1 MQRFL
6 MRRFL
11 MIIVT
16 LIAVSMIIFIMARVT
31 GDPRVLLLDE
41 NASQEQWERMGEE
54 LGLDKPY
61 YHQYLLFMKDVLR
74 GDFGESIKLQ
84 EPVMTAIAGRIWPT
98 VQLGGGAFLLA
109 LLVGIPLGVLSAVR
123 RGSAV
128 DQLGRVIAMVGQAAP
143 SFWLGIMFMFFFAV
157 KLGWVPPSGREGWN
171 SIILPMVTLAWG
183 GFLAGSLRLMRS
195 AMLDVMDSEYIKL
208 AKAKGVSTRSLIWK
222 HAFRNALIPPL
233 TLAGVSMPAILTG
246 SITTELV
253 FAWPGMGQLAIQA
266 LYTSDYPLLQ
276 GLTIMF
282 TLGYCAIA
290 LAVDVL
296 YAYIDPRIRYT

>member
-1 MQRFL
+1 
-6 MRRFL
+6 

-61 YHQYLLFMKDVLR
+61 YHQYGLFMKDVLR
-74 GDFGESIKLQ
+74 GNFGESIKLQ

-109 LLVGIPLGVLSAVR
+109 LVVGIPLGVLSAVM
-123 RGSAV
+123 RGTAV
-128 DQLGRVIAMVGQAAP
+128 DQLGRVIAMIGQAAP

-276 GLTIMF
+276 GLTIVF
-282 TLGYCAIA
+282 TLGYVGVA

-296 YAYIDPRIRYT
+296 YAYIDPRIRFA

>member
-41 NASQEQWERMGEE
+41 NASREQWETMGVE

-61 YHQYLLFMKDVLR
+61 YHQYGLFMKDVLR
-74 GDFGESIKLQ
+74 GNFGESIKLQ

-109 LLVGIPLGVLSAVR
+109 LLVGIPLGVLSAVM
-123 RGSAV
+123 RGSAL

-195 AMLDVMDSEYIKL
+195 AMLDVLDSEYIKL
-208 AKAKGVSTRSLIWK
+208 ARAKGVSARSLIWK
-222 HAFRNALIPPL
+222 HAFRNGLIPPL

-276 GLTIMF
+276 GLTIVF
-282 TLGYCAIA
+282 TLGYVGVA

-296 YAYIDPRIRYT
+296 YAYIDPRIRFA

>member
-157 KLGWVPPSGREGWN
+157 KLGWVPPSGSDGWN
-171 SIILPMVTLAWG
+171 AIILPMVTLAWG

-195 AMLDVMDSEYIKL
+195 AMLDVLDSEYIKL
-208 AKAKGVSTRSLIWK
+208 AKAKGVSGRSLIWK
-222 HAFRNALIPPL
+222 HAFRNGLIPPL

>member
-1 MQRFL
+1 

-41 NASQEQWERMGEE
+41 NASQAQWDRMGEE

-61 YHQYLLFMKDVLR
+61 YHQYLFFMKDVLR

-84 EPVMTAIAGRIWPT
+84 EPVMTAIGGRIWPT

-109 LLVGIPLGVLSAVR
+109 LLVGIPLGVLSAVK
-123 RGSAV
+123 RGSAL

-157 KLGWVPPSGREGWN
+157 KLGWVPPSGSDGWN
-171 SIILPMVTLAWG
+171 AIILPMVTLAWG

-195 AMLDVMDSEYIKL
+195 AMLDVLDSEYIKL
-208 AKAKGVSTRSLIWK
+208 ARAKGVSARSLIWK
-222 HAFRNALIPPL
+222 HAFRNGLIPPL

>member
-61 YHQYLLFMKDVLR
+61 YHQYGLFMKDVLR
-74 GDFGESIKLQ
+74 GNFGESIKLQ

-109 LLVGIPLGVLSAVR
+109 LVVGIPLGVLSAVM
-123 RGSAV
+123 RGTAL

-282 TLGYCAIA
+282 ALGYCAIA

>member
-6 MRRFL
+6 MRRFV
-11 MIIVT
+11 MIIIT
-16 LIAVSMIIFIMARVT
+16 LIAVSMIIFVMARVT

-41 NASQEQWERMGEE
+41 NASKEQWEQMGRE

-61 YHQYLLFMKDVLR
+61 YHQYAIFMKDVLR
-74 GDFGESIKLQ
+74 GDFGDSIYYS
-84 EPVMTAIAGRIWPT
+84 EPVMTAISGRIWPT

-109 LLVGIPLGVLSAVR
+109 LMVGIPLGVLSAVM
-123 RGSAV
+123 RGTAL
-128 DQLGRVIAMVGQAAP
+128 DQLGRAIAMVGQAAP
-143 SFWLGIMFMFFFAV
+143 SFWLGIMFMFLFAV
-157 KLGWVPPSGREGWN
+157 KLGWVPPSGRDDWN

-195 AMLDVMDSEYIKL
+195 AMLDVLDSEYVKL
-208 AKAKGVSTRSLIWK
+208 AKAKGVSTKSLIWK

-233 TLAGVSMPAILTG
+233 TFAGVSMPAILTG

-253 FAWPGMGQLAIQA
+253 FAWPGMGQLAIQSLFSA
-266 LYTSDYPLLQ
+266 DYPLLQ

-282 TLGYCAIA
+282 TLGYVGVA

-296 YAYIDPRIRYT
+296 YAYIDPRIRYA

>member
-1 MQRFL
+1 
-6 MRRFL
+6 

-41 NASQEQWERMGEE
+41 NASREQWERMGVE

-61 YHQYLLFMKDVLR
+61 FYQYGLFMKDVLR

-109 LLVGIPLGVLSAVR
+109 LVVGIPLGVLSAVM
-123 RGSAV
+123 RGTAV

-276 GLTIMF
+276 GLTIVF
-282 TLGYCAIA
+282 TLGYVGVA

-296 YAYIDPRIRYT
+296 YAYIDPRIRFA

>member
-6 MRRFL
+6 IRRFIM
-11 MIIVT
+11 MIIT
-16 LIAVSMIIFIMARVT
+16 LIAVSMIIFIMARVG
-31 GDPRVLLLDE
+31 GDPRVLLLDDH
-41 NASQEQWERMGEE
+41 ASKDQWERLGKE

-61 YHQYLLFMKDVLR
+61 YHQYAVFIGNVFR
-74 GDFGESIKLQ
+74 GDFGESIKHRK
-84 EPVMTAIAGRIWPT
+84 PVMSVISTRIWPT
-98 VQLGGGAFLLA
+98 VQLGGGAFILA
-109 LLVGIPLGVLSAVR
+109 LLVGIPIGVLSAVM
-123 RGSAV
+123 RGTPL
-128 DQLGRVIAMVGQAAP
+128 DQLGRGIALVGQAAP

-157 KLGWVPPSGREGWN
+157 KLGWVPPSGKGEWN
-171 SIILPMVTLAWG
+171 NIILPMVTLAWG

-208 AKAKGVSTRSLIWK
+208 ARAKGLSTRAIIWK

-253 FAWPGMGQLAIQA
+253 FAWPGMGQLAVQA
-266 LYTSDYPLLQ
+266 LFSSDYALLQ

-282 TLGYCAIA
+282 TLGYVFIA
-290 LAVDVL
+290 LLIDIL
-296 YAYIDPRIRYT
+296 YAYIDPRIRYS

>member
-1 MQRFL
+1 
-6 MRRFL
+6 

-109 LLVGIPLGVLSAVR
+109 LVVGIPLGVLSAVM
-123 RGSAV
+123 RGTAL

-282 TLGYCAIA
+282 TLGYVGIA

-296 YAYIDPRIRYT
+296 YAYIDPRIRFA

>member
-41 NASQEQWERMGEE
+41 NASQAQWDRMGEE

-61 YHQYLLFMKDVLR
+61 YHQYLFFMKDVLR

-84 EPVMTAIAGRIWPT
+84 EPVMTAIGGRIWPT

-109 LLVGIPLGVLSAVR
+109 LLVGIPLGVLSAVK
-123 RGSAV
+123 RGSAL

-157 KLGWVPPSGREGWN
+157 KLGWVPPSGQEGWN

-195 AMLDVMDSEYIKL
+195 AMLDVLDSEYIKL
-208 AKAKGVSTRSLIWK
+208 ARAKGVSARSLIWK
-222 HAFRNALIPPL
+222 HAFRNGLIPPL

-282 TLGYCAIA
+282 TLGYCGIA
-290 LAVDVL
+290 LLVDVL

>member
-61 YHQYLLFMKDVLR
+61 YHQYGLFMKDVLR
-74 GDFGESIKLQ
+74 GNFGESIKLQ

-109 LLVGIPLGVLSAVR
+109 LVVGIPLGVLSAVM
-123 RGSAV
+123 RGTAV
-128 DQLGRVIAMVGQAAP
+128 DQLGRVIAMIGQAAP

-157 KLGWVPPSGREGWN
+157 KLGWVPPSGQEGWN

-276 GLTIMF
+276 GLTIVF
-282 TLGYCAIA
+282 TLGYVGVA

-296 YAYIDPRIRYT
+296 YAYIDPRIRFA

>member
-1 MQRFL
+1 
-6 MRRFL
+6 

-61 YHQYLLFMKDVLR
+61 YHQYGLFMKDVLR
-74 GDFGESIKLQ
+74 GNFGESIKLQ

-109 LLVGIPLGVLSAVR
+109 LVVGIPLGVLSAVM
-123 RGSAV
+123 RGTAV

-276 GLTIMF
+276 GLTIVF
-282 TLGYCAIA
+282 TLGYVGVA

-296 YAYIDPRIRYT
+296 YAYIDPRIRFA

>member
-41 NASQEQWERMGEE
+41 NASREQWETMGVE

-195 AMLDVMDSEYIKL
+195 AMLDVLDSEYIKL
-208 AKAKGVSTRSLIWK
+208 ARAKGVSARSLIWK
-222 HAFRNALIPPL
+222 HAFRNGLIPPL

>member
-1 MQRFL
+1 
-6 MRRFL
+6 
-11 MIIVT
+11 
-16 LIAVSMIIFIMARVT
+16 
-31 GDPRVLLLDE
+31 
-41 NASQEQWERMGEE
+41 
-54 LGLDKPY
+54 
-61 YHQYLLFMKDVLR
+61 
-74 GDFGESIKLQ
+74 
-84 EPVMTAIAGRIWPT
+84 
-98 VQLGGGAFLLA
+98 LLA
-109 LLVGIPLGVLSAVR
+109 LVVGIPLGVLSAVM
-123 RGSAV
+123 RGTAV

-195 AMLDVMDSEYIKL
+195 AMLDVLDSEYIKL

-276 GLTIMF
+276 GLTIVF
-282 TLGYCAIA
+282 TLGYVGVA

-296 YAYIDPRIRYT
+296 YAYIDPRIRFA

>member
-41 NASQEQWERMGEE
+41 NASKAQWDRMGEE

-61 YHQYLLFMKDVLR
+61 YYQYLFFMKDVLR

-84 EPVMTAIAGRIWPT
+84 EPVMTAIGGRIWPT

-109 LLVGIPLGVLSAVR
+109 LLVGIPLGVLSAVK
-123 RGSAV
+123 RGSAL

-157 KLGWVPPSGREGWN
+157 KLGWVPPSGSDGWN
-171 SIILPMVTLAWG
+171 AIILPMVTLAWG

-195 AMLDVMDSEYIKL
+195 AMLDVLDSEYIKL
-208 AKAKGVSTRSLIWK
+208 AKAKGVSGRSLIWK
-222 HAFRNALIPPL
+222 HAFRNGLIPPL

-282 TLGYCAIA
+282 TLGYCGIA
-290 LAVDVL
+290 LLVDVL

>member
-41 NASQEQWERMGEE
+41 NASQAQWDRMGEE

-61 YHQYLLFMKDVLR
+61 YHQYLFFMKDVLR

-84 EPVMTAIAGRIWPT
+84 EPVMTAIGGRIWPT

-109 LLVGIPLGVLSAVR
+109 LLVGIPLGVLSAVK
-123 RGSAV
+123 RGSAL
-128 DQLGRVIAMVGQAAP
+128 DKLGRVIAMVGQAAP

-157 KLGWVPPSGREGWN
+157 KLGWVPPSGSDGWN
-171 SIILPMVTLAWG
+171 AIILPMVTLAWG

-195 AMLDVMDSEYIKL
+195 AMLDVLDSEYIKL
-208 AKAKGVSTRSLIWK
+208 ARAKGVSARSLIWK
-222 HAFRNALIPPL
+222 HAFRNGLIPPL

>member
-41 NASQEQWERMGEE
+41 NASQAQWDRMGEE

-61 YHQYLLFMKDVLR
+61 YHQYLFFMKDVLR

-84 EPVMTAIAGRIWPT
+84 EPVMTAIGGRIWPT

-109 LLVGIPLGVLSAVR
+109 LLVGIPLGVLSAVK
-123 RGSAV
+123 RGSAL

-157 KLGWVPPSGREGWN
+157 KLGWVPPSGQEGWN

-195 AMLDVMDSEYIKL
+195 AMLDVLDSEYIKL
-208 AKAKGVSTRSLIWK
+208 AKAKGVSGRSLIWK
-222 HAFRNALIPPL
+222 HAFRNGLIPPL

-282 TLGYCAIA
+282 TLGYCGIA
-290 LAVDVL
+290 LLVDVL

>member
-1 MQRFL
+1 
-6 MRRFL
+6 

-195 AMLDVMDSEYIKL
+195 AMLDVLDSEYIKL
-208 AKAKGVSTRSLIWK
+208 AKAKGVSARSLIWK
-222 HAFRNALIPPL
+222 HAFRNGLIPPL

>member
-61 YHQYLLFMKDVLR
+61 YHQYGLFMKDVLR
-74 GDFGESIKLQ
+74 GNFGESIKLQ

-109 LLVGIPLGVLSAVR
+109 LVVGIPLGVLSAVM
-123 RGSAV
+123 RGTAV
-128 DQLGRVIAMVGQAAP
+128 DQLGRVIAMIGQAAP

-276 GLTIMF
+276 GLTIVF
-282 TLGYCAIA
+282 TLGYVGVA

-296 YAYIDPRIRYT
+296 YAYIDPRIRFA

>member
-109 LLVGIPLGVLSAVR
+109 LVVGIPLGVLSAVM
-123 RGSAV
+123 RGTAV
-128 DQLGRVIAMVGQAAP
+128 DQLGRVIAMIGQAAP

-157 KLGWVPPSGREGWN
+157 KLGWVPPSGQEGWN

>member
-1 MQRFL
+1 
-6 MRRFL
+6 
-11 MIIVT
+11 
-16 LIAVSMIIFIMARVT
+16 
-31 GDPRVLLLDE
+31 
-41 NASQEQWERMGEE
+41 
-54 LGLDKPY
+54 
-61 YHQYLLFMKDVLR
+61 
-74 GDFGESIKLQ
+74 
-84 EPVMTAIAGRIWPT
+84 
-98 VQLGGGAFLLA
+98 
-109 LLVGIPLGVLSAVR
+109 
-123 RGSAV
+123 
-128 DQLGRVIAMVGQAAP
+128 MVGQAAP

-195 AMLDVMDSEYIKL
+195 AMLDVLDSEYIKL
-208 AKAKGVSTRSLIWK
+208 ARAKGVSARSLIWK

>member
-1 MQRFL
+1 
-6 MRRFL
+6 
-11 MIIVT
+11 
-16 LIAVSMIIFIMARVT
+16 MIIFIMARVT

-61 YHQYLLFMKDVLR
+61 YHQYGLFMKDVLR
-74 GDFGESIKLQ
+74 GNFGESIKLQ

-109 LLVGIPLGVLSAVR
+109 LVVGIPLGVLSAVM
-123 RGSAV
+123 RGTAV
-128 DQLGRVIAMVGQAAP
+128 DQLGRVIAMIGQAAP

-276 GLTIMF
+276 GLTIVF
-282 TLGYCAIA
+282 TLGYVGVA

-296 YAYIDPRIRYT
+296 YAYIDPRIRFA

>member
-61 YHQYLLFMKDVLR
+61 YHQYSLFMKDVLR
-74 GDFGESIKLQ
+74 GNFGESIKLQ

-109 LLVGIPLGVLSAVR
+109 LVVGIPLGVLSAVM
-123 RGSAV
+123 RGTAV

-195 AMLDVMDSEYIKL
+195 AMLDVMDSEYVKL
-208 AKAKGVSTRSLIWK
+208 ARAKGVNSTAVLWK
-222 HAFRNALIPPL
+222 HAFRNAIIAPL
-233 TLAGVSMPAILTG
+233 TFSSLVLAGFITGAIV
-246 SITTELV
+246 TETV
-253 FAWPGMGQLAIQA
+253 FSWPGLGRLAFSSVDDNDFPVMVG
-266 LYTSDYPLLQ
+266 LMLLFTFMFLVVNL
-276 GLTIMF
+276 LTDI
-282 TLGYCAIA
+282 
-290 LAVDVL
+290 L
-296 YAYIDPRIRYT
+296 YAYVDPRIRYG